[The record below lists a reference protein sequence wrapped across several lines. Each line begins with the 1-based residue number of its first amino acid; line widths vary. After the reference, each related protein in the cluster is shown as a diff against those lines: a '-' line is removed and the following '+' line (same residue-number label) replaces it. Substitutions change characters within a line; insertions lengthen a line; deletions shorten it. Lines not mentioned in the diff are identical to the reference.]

1 MHPLD
6 YAAPNSSLTRGFMN
20 LRQLLY
26 FKTIVERKSIA
37 AASEV
42 LHIAQP
48 PLSQHIKGMEA
59 EYGVRLFERKGR
71 GLQVTQA
78 GMHLY
83 VRACELLSLADEVDS
98 QMHAWAK
105 GLKGK
110 VSIGT
115 VAAGVTVLA
124 RIVSQLKRELPD
136 VVFSIHL
143 GEPDTLEKLIE
154 ERQLDFAVT
163 QWPVGSASL
172 QSEPL
177 LDLPLAGL
185 HAGFESS
192 DKEAGFSLSDLAAAP
207 LILLKR
213 KHGSGVYERINQAF
227 LDLGYRPTVAFEC
240 SDTSAALALA
250 TTGAGI
256 ALVPQWK
263 EELVPAGLHRFWVP
277 ELDTREQL
285 VLAWLQDREHLPAV
299 ELAVQAIR
307 QISSETWSNFR

>member
-1 MHPLD
+1 
-6 YAAPNSSLTRGFMN
+6 MN

-37 AASEV
+37 AASDV

-48 PLSQHIKGMEA
+48 PLSQHVKTLEA
-59 EYGVRLFERKGR
+59 EYGVQLFERKGR

-78 GMHLY
+78 GLHLY
-83 VRACELLSLADEVDS
+83 ARACELLSLADEVDA

-115 VAAGVTVLA
+115 VTAGVTVLA
-124 RIVSQLKRELPD
+124 RIVSQLKRQLPD

-143 GEPDTLEKLIE
+143 GEPDALEKLLE

-163 QWPVGSASL
+163 HWPIGSALL

-185 HAGFESS
+185 HSGCAPDEA
-192 DKEAGFSLSDLAAAP
+192 AGFSLEHLARAP

-213 KHGSGVYERINQAF
+213 RRGSGVYERINQAF
-227 LDLGYRPTVAFEC
+227 LDSGYRPTVAFEC
-240 SDTSAALALA
+240 SDISAALALA
-250 TTGAGI
+250 ATGAGI

-263 EELVPAGLHRFWVP
+263 EELVPAGLQRFWVDG
-277 ELDTREQL
+277 LDTNEHL
-285 VLAWLQDREHLPAV
+285 VLTWLKDREHLPAV

-307 QISSETWSNFR
+307 QTSRA

>member
-1 MHPLD
+1 
-6 YAAPNSSLTRGFMN
+6 MN

-48 PLSQHIKGMEA
+48 PLSQHVKTLEA
-59 EYGVRLFERKGR
+59 EYGVLLFERKGR

-78 GMHLY
+78 GLHLY
-83 VRACELLSLADEVDS
+83 ARACELLSLADEVDA

-115 VAAGVTVLA
+115 VTAGVTVLA
-124 RIVSQLKRELPD
+124 RIVSQLKRQLPD

-143 GEPDTLEKLIE
+143 GEPDALETLLE

-163 QWPVGSASL
+163 HWPVGSALL

-185 HAGFESS
+185 HSGFEPL
-192 DKEAGFSLSDLAAAP
+192 DEGAGFSLEHLAQAP

-213 KHGSGVYERINQAF
+213 RRGSGVYERINQAF

-240 SDTSAALALA
+240 SDISAALALA

-263 EELVPAGLHRFWVP
+263 EELVPAGLERFWVDG
-277 ELDTREQL
+277 LDTNEHL
-285 VLAWLQDREHLPAV
+285 VLTWLKDREHLPAV

-307 QISSETWSNFR
+307 EISQECAGSESSA